1 MNEGELLEMANT
13 LKTKFED
20 LENKEKLLE
29 IQMLEF
35 TKSLC
40 GIYGL
45 IRLLDNMI
53 IYYLN
58 KLILIKVQLFHSLLH
73 IRFFEL
79 KTYPHF
85 VLLLLCLTYDLV

>member
-20 LENKEKLLE
+20 LENKEKLIE

-53 IYYLN
+53 DDRIDIVDL
-58 KLILIKVQLFHSLLH
+58 LINELRSDISNLLFRQ
-73 IRFFEL
+73 I
-79 KTYPHF
+79 
-85 VLLLLCLTYDLV
+85 DIN

>member
-53 IYYLN
+53 DDRIDIVDL
-58 KLILIKVQLFHSLLH
+58 LINELRSDISNLLFRQ
-73 IRFFEL
+73 I
-79 KTYPHF
+79 
-85 VLLLLCLTYDLV
+85 DIN

>member
-29 IQMLEF
+29 IQMLDF

-53 IYYLN
+53 DDRCDIVDL
-58 KLILIKVQLFHSLLH
+58 LINELRSDISNLLFRQ
-73 IRFFEL
+73 I
-79 KTYPHF
+79 
-85 VLLLLCLTYDLV
+85 DIN

>member
-20 LENKEKLLE
+20 LENKEKLIE

-53 IYYLN
+53 DDRIDIVDL
-58 KLILIKVQLFHSLLH
+58 LINELRSDISNLLFKQ
-73 IRFFEL
+73 I
-79 KTYPHF
+79 
-85 VLLLLCLTYDLV
+85 DIN

>member
-13 LKTKFED
+13 LKTKFEE

-29 IQMLEF
+29 IQMLDF

-53 IYYLN
+53 DDRCDIVDL
-58 KLILIKVQLFHSLLH
+58 LINELRSEISGLLFKQ
-73 IRFFEL
+73 IG
-79 KTYPHF
+79 P
-85 VLLLLCLTYDLV
+85 D

>member
-20 LENKEKLLE
+20 LENKEKFLE

-53 IYYLN
+53 DDRIDIVDL
-58 KLILIKVQLFHSLLH
+58 LINELRSDISNLLFRQ
-73 IRFFEL
+73 I
-79 KTYPHF
+79 
-85 VLLLLCLTYDLV
+85 DIN

>member
-53 IYYLN
+53 DDRIDIVDL
-58 KLILIKVQLFHSLLH
+58 LINELRSDISNLLFKQ
-73 IRFFEL
+73 I
-79 KTYPHF
+79 
-85 VLLLLCLTYDLV
+85 DIN

>member
-20 LENKEKLLE
+20 LENKERLLE
-29 IQMLEF
+29 IQMLDF

-45 IRLLDNMI
+45 IRLLDNMVEDRCDI
-53 IYYLN
+53 VDL
-58 KLILIKVQLFHSLLH
+58 LINELRSEISNLLFKQ
-73 IRFFEL
+73 IG
-79 KTYPHF
+79 P
-85 VLLLLCLTYDLV
+85 D

>member
-13 LKTKFED
+13 LKTKFEA

-29 IQMLEF
+29 IQMLDF

-53 IYYLN
+53 DDRCDIVDL
-58 KLILIKVQLFHSLLH
+58 LINELRSEISNLLFKQ
-73 IRFFEL
+73 IG
-79 KTYPHF
+79 P
-85 VLLLLCLTYDLV
+85 D